1 MNKFDFK
8 QMKIVRHFAE
18 KSDKNIGH
26 EISGNCYEC
35 DECDGCDHCDNCD
48 ECDECDGCDHC
59 DSISC
64 DYGCS

>member
-35 DECDGCDHCDNCD
+35 DECDGCDHCD
-48 ECDECDGCDHC
+48 
-59 DSISC
+59 SISC